1 MDLLANTA
9 YFTTLDLASG
19 YWQVEMD
26 SKSRKK
32 TAFCSYS
39 GLYEFNVMPFGLC
52 NTPATFQRL
61 MEAVLVGLAREK
73 CVIYLDDILVMGK
86 TFQEHLENLAQVLSR
101 LRQAGLRFKP
111 KKCHLAKR
119 RVCYLGYVVSREGIS
134 ADPSKVEVVKNFAT
148 PIDVRLLRSFLGLS
162 SYYRRFVP
170 AFSKVAAPLFAL
182 THKDAIFQWDKKCQE
197 SFDHLKGLLMQAPL
211 LVFPDFTKS
220 FVLETDASGQGL
232 GAVLSQQQESG
243 FTAPIAYA
251 SRTLQKHEQNY
262 GTTELEALGVVW
274 AVRHF
279 RPYLYGHACKVHTD
293 HEALRSLLNTP
304 HPSGKLAR
312 WGLSI

>member
-1 MDLLANTA
+1 M
-9 YFTTLDLASG
+9 
-19 YWQVEMD
+19 
-26 SKSRKK
+26 
-32 TAFCSYS
+32 
-39 GLYEFNVMPFGLC
+39 
-52 NTPATFQRL
+52 
-61 MEAVLVGLAREK
+61 
-73 CVIYLDDILVMGK
+73 
-86 TFQEHLENLAQVLSR
+86 
-101 LRQAGLRFKP
+101 
-111 KKCHLAKR
+111 
-119 RVCYLGYVVSREGIS
+119 GYVVFREGIS
-134 ADPSKVEVVKNFAT
+134 ADLSKVEAVKNFAT
-148 PIDVRLLRSFLGLS
+148 PIDVRQLRSFLGLT

-182 THKDAIFQWDKKCQE
+182 TRKDDIFQLDKKCQE

-243 FTAPIAYA
+243 FAAPIAYA

-262 GTTELEALGVVW
+262 EAIELEALGVVW
-274 AVRHF
+274 AVHHF
-279 RPYLYGHACKVHTD
+279 RPYLYGHACKVYTD

-312 WGLSI
+312 GGLSIQELDLEIHYRSGRTNQAADALSRHVTSNDVTSSGSLVPAKDGDETIHRLTTNDDENTESLALRQDSNVELKIIKQYLLDHNLPDQEEKARELTLNKAQYKVIDNVLYHTEP